1 MPKREPLWQPL
12 LRYADFSGR
21 SRRTELIG
29 FWLLL
34 MFGGAALQLGASFL
48 DFELENRIRPIL
60 AILSAAVFLCPWL
73 ALSARRL
80 HDSGRSG
87 WWVFLSLPTL
97 TLSLWENLVRLQDP
111 FALPGGQP
119 VPLPVTL
126 MMMLALLAFMAL
138 LFWDDDPDTNRYGPN
153 PRRREVGEAH

>member
-1 MPKREPLWQPL
+1 MSAREPLWQPL
-12 LRYADFSGR
+12 LRYADFKGR

-34 MFGGAALQLGASFL
+34 MVGGAALQLGTSFL

-60 AILSAAVFLCPWL
+60 KILSAAVFLCPWL

-87 WWVFLSLPTL
+87 WWILLSLPAL

-126 MMMLALLAFMAL
+126 MMMLALLALLAL
-138 LFWDDDPDTNRYGPN
+138 LAWDGDAGANRYGPN
-153 PRRREVGEAH
+153 PRSLQKGEAA